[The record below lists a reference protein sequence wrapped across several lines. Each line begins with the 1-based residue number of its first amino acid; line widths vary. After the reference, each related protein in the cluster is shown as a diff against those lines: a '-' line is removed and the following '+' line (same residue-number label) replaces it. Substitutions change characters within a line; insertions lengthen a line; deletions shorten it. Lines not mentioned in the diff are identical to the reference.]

1 MNHKIQKHCQRID
14 GMRQCSIQEI
24 DFTQIARSLTKL
36 RRYDRGLYFSNLS
49 KIPPHQLIYVLLQV
63 PNSLL
68 ESAISHFPI
77 HRLVLALKDVQSDD
91 ATDFMQRVRAI
102 DSDFADRLLSAL
114 HPEEK
119 KEIDELGKYRENEA
133 GAYMQLEVFTAFLDE
148 SVATVIDHF
157 KTFKISEPN
166 SNIQSVFIINPQRRL
181 LYSFNIEELLLFEDE
196 QTMQDI
202 VTILKLREPIAI
214 HAKAPLPEVIHLFQ
228 EYDLKSIPIVTH
240 AGKLKGHITYDD
252 IYDLIREM
260 DTDQLYAFSGLK
272 DEAEEEEDVRTAGNK
287 RLVWLFINLAT
298 VFAAAVVIGLF
309 KETIAAYVALA
320 VLMPV
325 VAALGGNAGM
335 QALTVTVRRLA
346 LGEISFVDTKE
357 VLRREVLIVLRN
369 GLVIAASVGLVASL
383 WFDNEKLGVIIA
395 MAMLLNLLA
404 AGTFGTL
411 IPLGLKKIHIDP
423 AVASTVLLTTV
434 ADTFGFFVFLGLAY
448 LFL

>member
-14 GMRQCSIQEI
+14 EMRHRSIQEI
-24 DFTQIARSLTKL
+24 DFDRIARSLTKL
-36 RRYDRGLYFSNLS
+36 NRYDSGLYFSNLS
-49 KIPPHQLIYVLLQV
+49 KIPPKHLIYVLLEV

-102 DSDFADRLLSAL
+102 DSDFADRLFSAL
-114 HPEEK
+114 HPEDK
-119 KEIDELGKYRENEA
+119 KEINELGKYRENEA
-133 GAYMQLEVFTAFLDE
+133 GAYMQLEVFTAFLEE
-148 SVATVIDHF
+148 SVAQVIEHLKGF
-157 KTFKISEPN
+157 KLQEPN
-166 SNIQSVFIINPQRRL
+166 SNIQNVFIINPQYRL
-181 LYSFNIEELLLFEDE
+181 LHTFNIEELLLFEEE

-214 HAKAPLPEVIHLFQ
+214 HPKAPLSEVIHLFQ
-228 EYDLKSIPIVTH
+228 EYDLKSIPIITH
-240 AGKLKGHITYDD
+240 SGRLKGHITYDD

-260 DTDQLYAFSGLK
+260 DTDQIYALSGLN

-287 RLVWLFINLAT
+287 RLVWLFINLGT

-309 KETIAAYVALA
+309 KETIAAYIALA

-325 VAALGGNAGM
+325 VASLGGNAGM

-346 LGEISFVDTKE
+346 LGEISFADTKE

-369 GLVIAASVGLVASL
+369 GLAIAASVGVIASL
-383 WFDNEKLGVIIA
+383 WFQNEKLGLVIA
-395 MAMLLNLLA
+395 LAMLLNLLA
-404 AGTFGTL
+404 AGTFGAM
-411 IPLGLKKIHIDP
+411 IPLGLKKINIDP

-434 ADTFGFFVFLGLAY
+434 ADVFGFFIFLSLAQ

>member
-14 GMRQCSIQEI
+14 EMRQCSIQEI

-49 KIPPHQLIYVLLQV
+49 KIPPHQLIYVLLEV

-68 ESAISHFPI
+68 ENAISHFPI

-91 ATDFMQRVRAI
+91 ATDFMKRVGAI
-102 DSDFADRLLSAL
+102 DSDYADRLLSAL

-148 SVATVIDHF
+148 SVATVIDHL
-157 KTFKISEPN
+157 KAFKISEPN
-166 SNIQSVFIINPQRRL
+166 SNIQNVFITNVQRRL
-181 LYSFNIEELLLFEDE
+181 LYTFNIEELLLFEDE

-214 HAKAPLPEVIHLFQ
+214 HANAPLPEVIHLFQ

-240 AGKLKGHITYDD
+240 TGRLKGHITYDD

-287 RLVWLFINLAT
+287 RLVWLFINLGT

-346 LGEISFVDTKE
+346 LGEITFVDTKE

-369 GLVIAASVGLVASL
+369 GLAIAASVGLVASL

-434 ADTFGFFVFLGLAY
+434 ADTFGFFIFLGLAH